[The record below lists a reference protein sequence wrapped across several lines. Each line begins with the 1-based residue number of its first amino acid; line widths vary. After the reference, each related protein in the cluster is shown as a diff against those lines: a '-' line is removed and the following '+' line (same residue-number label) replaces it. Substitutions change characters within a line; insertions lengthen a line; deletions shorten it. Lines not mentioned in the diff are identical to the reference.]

1 VNQAQDERA
10 TNVDRRSESE
20 FRSFAIRNSK
30 FLGAVVA
37 KNCAHTDQIKAV
49 RPRSDG
55 CEECLKAGDDWVQLR
70 LCLTCG
76 HIGCCDDSR
85 NKHATAHFNETRHP
99 LIETLEPDESW
110 RWCYVDQVLLSAD
123 DYEAG
128 GSSGETKI
136 VMTDETPRGNSG
148 ISKAAPSLR
157 PALPLIGD
165 ASANRASSGMFKSI
179 CQRVRRC
186 NKKNLE
192 PTIELAVEIARE
204 GREGRRI
211 GTLFTF
217 GDAEGVLARS
227 RPLILDPL
235 AGHTEEARRITDLN
249 LRGTIKELAQ
259 LDGAF
264 VVSDQGIVVSACR
277 YLDAMA
283 SDVTMPYGMA
293 SRHLAGA
300 SISQVTDAVAIVV
313 SESSLVRI
321 FDDGKLVAEVIPELW
336 LMDHYNVQLAA
347 PYQEEHV
354 GDLAVLTAKG

>member
-1 VNQAQDERA
+1 MAKKCSHLDDLQA
-10 TNVDRRSESE
+10 V
-20 FRSFAIRNSK
+20 K
-30 FLGAVVA
+30 PL
-37 KNCAHTDQIKAV
+37 
-49 RPRSDG
+49 SDG
-55 CEECLKAGDDWVQLR
+55 CEECLRTGDEWEHLR

-76 HIGCCDDSR
+76 HVGCCDDSK
-85 NKHATAHFNETRHP
+85 NKHATAHFHSTGHP
-99 LIETLEPDESW
+99 VIESLEPGEGW
-110 RWCYVDQVLLSAD
+110 RWCYLDEIPLAAEIKEAALAYEGNNVMRDDTQAPNGASNGRTLSARQ
-123 DYEAG
+123 
-128 GSSGETKI
+128 S
-136 VMTDETPRGNSG
+136 
-148 ISKAAPSLR
+148 
-157 PALPLIGD
+157 LPLVGD
-165 ASANRASSGMFKSI
+165 ISANGRSGGMFKSI

-217 GDAEGVLARS
+217 GDADAVLARS

-235 AGHTEEARRITDLN
+235 AGHTQQARQIRDPN

-277 YLDAMA
+277 YLDAAA
-283 SDVTMPYGMA
+283 SNVALPYGMA

-313 SESSLVRI
+313 SESSMVRV
-321 FDDGKLVAEVIPELW
+321 FDDGKLVAEIIPELW

-347 PYQEEHV
+347 PYQEEVV
-354 GDLAVLTAKG
+354 GDLAVLTAKA